1 MGIMAVG
8 VYLRVSSTT
17 QSVASQRREIERYLA
32 GQNVDDARWYI
43 DEGVSGS
50 IMVRPA
56 LEKLKQAI
64 FLGQVNTVVVYSLDR
79 LARNAI
85 EGLNL
90 IAGWL
95 QHQVR
100 LVVITTQMDFSGE
113 VGQMVASLLLHIAQM
128 ERTRIRERQAAGIAA
143 ARADGK
149 RWGGRKCGV
158 GLKADPDRVAE
169 LRRRGL
175 SNAEIAAALNIST
188 RTVMRYIKRACGD
201 DRAKRNPG

>member
-1 MGIMAVG
+1 MAVG

-95 QHQVR
+95 QHQIR
-100 LVVITTQMDFSGE
+100 LVVITTRMDFSGE
-113 VGQMVASLLLHIAQM
+113 VGQMVRSGHGA
-128 ERTRIRERQAAGIAA
+128 EVEPRR
-143 ARADGK
+143 
-149 RWGGRKCGV
+149 C
-158 GLKADPDRVAE
+158 PD
-169 LRRRGL
+169 
-175 SNAEIAAALNIST
+175 
-188 RTVMRYIKRACGD
+188 
-201 DRAKRNPG
+201 

>member
-1 MGIMAVG
+1 MDISAVG
-8 VYLRVSSTT
+8 IYLRVSSST
-17 QSVASQRREIERYLA
+17 QSVASQRREIERYLV
-32 GQNVDDARWYI
+32 GQNIGDARWYI
-43 DEGVSGS
+43 DEGVSGAV
-50 IMVRPA
+50 MVRPA
-56 LEKLKQAI
+56 LENLKQSI
-64 FLGQVNTVVVYSLDR
+64 FNGEVNTVVVYSLDR

-113 VGQMVASLLLHIAQM
+113 VGQMVASLLLHISQM

-149 RWGGRKCGV
+149 RWGGRKYGV

-169 LRRRGL
+169 LRQRGL

-188 RTVMRYIKRACGD
+188 RTVMRCIKRACGND
-201 DRAKRNPG
+201 CAEQNPG